1 MGYPTLGCQQ
11 MHTRPKTKT
20 RNSTPTIII
29 RTKTTI
35 INSQTTIMTDQL
47 NNTTTKVMKIIMGMV
62 KHRITHKTS
71 WVTNSG
77 MTLRIKTT
85 LIHTVWRIPIKTNNT
100 INRTLTMETKTRS
113 SKVIA
118 HGTKLQ
124 CNKMFK
130 GRIVRSSRTTTNIL
144 L

>member
-11 MHTRPKTKT
+11 MHIRPKTKT
-20 RNSTPTIII
+20 RNSTPTTITKI
-29 RTKTTI
+29 KTTI
-35 INSQTTIMTDQL
+35 SNSKIAIMTDQL
-47 NNTTTKVMKIIMGMV
+47 KITTTKVMKIIMGMV

-100 INRTLTMETKTRS
+100 INRTLTMETKTKS
-113 SKVIA
+113 SKIIA
-118 HGTKLQ
+118 RGTKLQ
-124 CNKMFK
+124 CNKMF
-130 GRIVRSSRTTTNIL
+130 
-144 L
+144 